1 LEIIVMIYATA
12 SLLCKCFTALQIIVL
27 QDMREDPIF
36 AFATTVACFF
46 FRTKILK
53 ELVNA

>member
-1 LEIIVMIYATA
+1 MIYATA

-27 QDMREDPIF
+27 QDVREDPIF

-46 FRTKILK
+46 FPTKILQ
-53 ELVNA
+53 EIVNA